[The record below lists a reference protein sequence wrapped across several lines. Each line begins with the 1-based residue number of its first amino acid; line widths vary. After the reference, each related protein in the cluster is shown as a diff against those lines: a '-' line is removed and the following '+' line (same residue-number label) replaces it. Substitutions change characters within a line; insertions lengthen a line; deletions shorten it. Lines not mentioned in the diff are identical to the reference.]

1 MSLQVINDIE
11 DITFNL
17 ATAALYNMEV
27 AVEPKAENDI
37 ITITDPLSILA
48 GSPFEFRFARKNRK
62 PALRWIDEELELPTF
77 NLNDKMVI
85 ENLTTKDPKAYDP
98 DEDFPTPTPEVFFK
112 VGDGY
117 LSEIEP
123 LTCAS
128 SPVTICAWDGKLD
141 DCQEVDIK
149 IEPPCT

>member
-1 MSLQVINDIE
+1 
-11 DITFNL
+11 
-17 ATAALYNMEV
+17 
-27 AVEPKAENDI
+27 
-37 ITITDPLSILA
+37 
-48 GSPFEFRFARKNRK
+48 
-62 PALRWIDEELELPTF
+62 
-77 NLNDKMVI
+77 MVI